1 MSKLSWRR
9 PLLALALLSLTQ
21 GAVAH
26 PTTAASPSTV
36 LVAQEGE
43 QGDDGD
49 SSEVSV
55 DWHGVYHGLLPCADC
70 EGVDTILILR
80 PDHTYTLITRML
92 GDKVVT
98 EEESGSF
105 AWTSG
110 GGSILLND
118 AGSGPSLYK
127 VGENQVFQLDENGQA
142 VAGPLAESYVLRK
155 VAAVPTP
162 TLEGTRWVLVELD
175 SKPVG
180 APAAGGDRPY
190 FVLNAEGGIGGYAG
204 CNSFGGKYEA
214 KSEGQFDLSE
224 LISTMRACPE
234 LPTEAAFLKML
245 EETDSYQRV
254 GTSLFL
260 YTEGTLVARLRAAAP
275 KP

>member
-9 PLLALALLSLTQ
+9 PLLALALLSFTQ
-21 GAVAH
+21 GGWARPAAVAT
-26 PTTAASPSTV
+26 PVPA
-36 LVAQEGE
+36 LLAQEGE
-43 QGDDGD
+43 QPDGD

-98 EEESGSF
+98 DEESGSF

-127 VGENQVFQLDENGQA
+127 VGENQVFQLDEEGKEIGGTL
-142 VAGPLAESYVLRK
+142 AGSYVLRK
-155 VAAVPTP
+155 VAEVPTP
-162 TLEGTRWVLVELD
+162 PLEGTRWVLVELD
-175 SKPVG
+175 SKPIG
-180 APAAGGDRPY
+180 APERGGDRPF
-190 FVLNAEGGIGGYAG
+190 FVLNSDGAIGGFAG
-204 CNSFGGKYEA
+204 CNSFGGKYESQ
-214 KSEGQFDLSE
+214 SEGKFDLSE
-224 LISTMRACPE
+224 LISTMMACPE
-234 LPTEAAFLKML
+234 LKTEAAFLKML
-245 EETDSYQRV
+245 EETDGFQLV
-254 GTSLFL
+254 GSSLFL

-275 KP
+275 KL